1 MRQFFKFMFAS
12 MIGTFLVGV
21 LLVFIFIGMVAAAIS
36 SGLNSTGNTANIK
49 DGTVLHLM
57 LDKEIVDRGEKDP
70 FEIDLGPF
78 QAEARIGLN
87 TLLNSLEN
95 AKTDDHIEGVFLDL
109 TSLQTGFATIKE
121 IREKVLEF
129 KEASGKP
136 VIAYS
141 EMYSQGA
148 YYLATAADAIYLQ
161 PKGELTFM
169 GLRSEYMFF
178 DGLFKKLDI
187 DIQFIR
193 GTNNKFKSFGE
204 MYTQDHMSEANKEQ
218 NRALLSG
225 IWNEYLTAIS
235 DSRKLDKARL
245 NVIADSLEV
254 RNADDALALGMID
267 GIKFRDEV
275 LDILKDKMALDKEK
289 AIEFV
294 QLRKYAKTFT
304 PSFSLKNDGS
314 SNGKLAVIYA
324 EGGISS
330 GESSE
335 GTIGSTSLAET
346 IREARED
353 TTIKAIVFRVNSP
366 GGSGLASDVIW
377 REVELATKVKPVI
390 VSMGDV
396 AASGGYYISAPA
408 TRIFAEPNTIT
419 GSIGVFGIIPNMQGF
434 FNNKTGITFD
444 GTKTHKFAD
453 MMTITRPL
461 TEEEKGIIQGYVD
474 DFYTTFKE
482 RVAEGR
488 KMTVDQVDSIG
499 QGRVWT
505 GIDAKERGLVDELGG
520 LEDAIK
526 AAADIAGLTNYSTV
540 ELPVQKDLF
549 EQLLEDLSGQTKA
562 WVASEVMGEDL
573 ELLGQFK
580 RASEVRKQM
589 GIQARM
595 EFDLNIR

>member
-1 MRQFFKFMFAS
+1 
-12 MIGTFLVGV
+12 
-21 LLVFIFIGMVAAAIS
+21 
-36 SGLNSTGNTANIK
+36 
-49 DGTVLHLM
+49 
-57 LDKEIVDRGEKDP
+57 
-70 FEIDLGPF
+70 
-78 QAEARIGLN
+78 
-87 TLLNSLEN
+87 
-95 AKTDDHIEGVFLDL
+95 
-109 TSLQTGFATIKE
+109 
-121 IREKVLEF
+121 
-129 KEASGKP
+129 
-136 VIAYS
+136 
-141 EMYSQGA
+141 
-148 YYLATAADAIYLQ
+148 
-161 PKGELTFM
+161 M

>member
-1 MRQFFKFMFAS
+1 MYKRQ
-12 MIGTFLVGV
+12 
-21 LLVFIFIGMVAAAIS
+21 
-36 SGLNSTGNTANIK
+36 
-49 DGTVLHLM
+49 
-57 LDKEIVDRGEKDP
+57 
-70 FEIDLGPF
+70 
-78 QAEARIGLN
+78 
-87 TLLNSLEN
+87 
-95 AKTDDHIEGVFLDL
+95 
-109 TSLQTGFATIKE
+109 
-121 IREKVLEF
+121 
-129 KEASGKP
+129 
-136 VIAYS
+136 
-141 EMYSQGA
+141 
-148 YYLATAADAIYLQ
+148 
-161 PKGELTFM
+161 
-169 GLRSEYMFF
+169 
-178 DGLFKKLDI
+178 
-187 DIQFIR
+187 
-193 GTNNKFKSFGE
+193 
-204 MYTQDHMSEANKEQ
+204 SEANKEQ

-573 ELLGQFK
+573 ELLGHFK